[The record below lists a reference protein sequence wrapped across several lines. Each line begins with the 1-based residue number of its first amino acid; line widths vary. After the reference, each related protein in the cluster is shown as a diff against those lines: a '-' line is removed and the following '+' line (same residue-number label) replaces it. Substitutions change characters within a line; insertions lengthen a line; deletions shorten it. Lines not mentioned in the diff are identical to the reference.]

1 MKTKDQKMKDL
12 QAVRKHKLIIQKLNG
27 TTLDDDLNEVEN
39 WVDWKTVTAQ
49 RMELFGSE
57 YYEAKALGDEKTVK
71 WKIKYVNFVEEINTV
86 DYRVINV
93 RTDEIFDIK
102 DTDYLQ
108 DDGQFFIIKADKSGD
123 LDESSN

>member
-1 MKTKDQKMKDL
+1 MKNKAQKMKDL
-12 QAVRKHKLIIQKLNG
+12 QAVRRHKLIIQKLDG

-39 WVDWKTVTAQ
+39 WVDWKTVMGQ

-71 WKIKYVNFVEEINTV
+71 WKIKYVSFVDEINTT
-86 DYRVINV
+86 DYRIVNA

-108 DDGQFFIIKADKSGD
+108 DDGQFFIIKAEKSGD
-123 LDESSN
+123 INV

>member
-12 QAVRKHKLIIQKLNG
+12 QAVRRHKLIIQKLDG
-27 TTLDDDLNEVEN
+27 TTFDDDLNEVEN
-39 WVDWKTVTAQ
+39 WVDWKTVMAE
-49 RMELFGSE
+49 RMELFGAE

-71 WKIKYVNFVEEINTV
+71 WKIKYVSFADDINTV
-86 DYRVINV
+86 DYRVVNA

-108 DDGQFFIIKADKSGD
+108 DDGQFFIIKAEKSGE
-123 LDESSN
+123 LNG

>member
-12 QAVRKHKLIIQKLNG
+12 QAVRRHKLIIQKVDG
-27 TTLDDDLNEVEN
+27 TTLDDDLNEVKN
-39 WVDWKTVTAQ
+39 WVDWKTVMGQ

-71 WKIKYVNFVEEINTV
+71 WKIKYVSFVDEINTT
-86 DYRVINV
+86 DYRIVNA

-108 DDGQFFIIKADKSGD
+108 DDGQFFIIKAEKSGD
-123 LDESSN
+123 INV

>member
-1 MKTKDQKMKDL
+1 MKTKKQKMKDL
-12 QAVRKHKLIIQKLNG
+12 QAVRRHKLIIQKLDG

-39 WVDWKTVTAQ
+39 WVDWKTVMGQ

-71 WKIKYVNFVEEINTV
+71 WKIKYVNFVDEINTT
-86 DYRVINV
+86 DYRIVNA

-108 DDGQFFIIKADKSGD
+108 DDGQFFIIKAEKSGD
-123 LDESSN
+123 INV

>member
-1 MKTKDQKMKDL
+1 MKDL
-12 QAVRKHKLIIQKLNG
+12 QAVRRHKLIIQKLDG

-39 WVDWKTVTAQ
+39 WVDWKTVKAE
-49 RMELFGSE
+49 RMELFGAE

-71 WKIKYVNFVEEINTV
+71 WKIKYVSFVDEIDTT
-86 DYRVINV
+86 DYRIVNA

-108 DDGQFFIIKADKSGD
+108 DDGQFFIIKAEKSGD
-123 LDESSN
+123 INV

>member
-1 MKTKDQKMKDL
+1 MKTKKQKMKDL
-12 QAVRKHKLIIQKLNG
+12 QAVRRHKLIIQKVDG
-27 TTLDDDLNEVEN
+27 TTLDDDLNEIKN
-39 WVDWKTVTAQ
+39 WVDWKTVMGQ

-71 WKIKYVNFVEEINTV
+71 WKIKYVSFVDEINTT
-86 DYRVINV
+86 DYRIVNA

-108 DDGQFFIIKADKSGD
+108 DDGQFFIIKAEKSGD
-123 LDESSN
+123 INV

>member
-1 MKTKDQKMKDL
+1 MKNKKQKMKDL
-12 QAVRKHKLIIQKLNG
+12 QVVRRHKLIIQKVDG
-27 TTLDDDLNEVEN
+27 ITLDDDLNEVKN
-39 WVDWKTVTAQ
+39 WVDWKTVMGQ

-71 WKIKYVNFVEEINTV
+71 WKIKYVSFVDEINTT
-86 DYRVINV
+86 DYRIVNA

-108 DDGQFFIIKADKSGD
+108 DDGQFFIIKAEKSGD
-123 LDESSN
+123 INV

>member
-1 MKTKDQKMKDL
+1 MKTKKQKMKDL
-12 QAVRKHKLIIQKLNG
+12 QAVRRHKLIIQKVDG
-27 TTLDDDLNEVEN
+27 TTLDDDLNEVKN
-39 WVDWKTVTAQ
+39 WVDWKTVMGQ

-71 WKIKYVNFVEEINTV
+71 WKIKYVSFVDEINTT
-86 DYRVINV
+86 DYRIVNA

-108 DDGQFFIIKADKSGD
+108 DDGQFFIIKAEKSGD
-123 LDESSN
+123 INV

>member
-1 MKTKDQKMKDL
+1 MKDL
-12 QAVRKHKLIIQKLNG
+12 QAVRRHKLIIQKLDG

-39 WVDWKTVTAQ
+39 WVDWKTVMGQ

-71 WKIKYVNFVEEINTV
+71 WKIKYVSFVDKINTT
-86 DYRVINV
+86 DYRIVNA

-108 DDGQFFIIKADKSGD
+108 DDGQFFIIKAEKSGD
-123 LDESSN
+123 INA

>member
-1 MKTKDQKMKDL
+1 MKNKKQKMKDL
-12 QAVRKHKLIIQKLNG
+12 QVVRRHKLIIQKLDG

-39 WVDWKTVTAQ
+39 WVDWKTVMGQ

-71 WKIKYVNFVEEINTV
+71 WKIKYVSFVDEINTT
-86 DYRVINV
+86 DYRIVNA

-108 DDGQFFIIKADKSGD
+108 DDGQFFIIKAEKSGD
-123 LDESSN
+123 INV

>member
-12 QAVRKHKLIIQKLNG
+12 QAVRKHKLIIQKLDG
-27 TTLDDDLNEVEN
+27 TTLDDDLNEIEN
-39 WVDWKTVTAQ
+39 WVDWKTVKAE
-49 RMELFGSE
+49 RLELFGSE

-71 WKIKYVNFVEEINTV
+71 WKIKYVSFVDEIDTT
-86 DYRVINV
+86 DYRIVNA

-108 DDGQFFIIKADKSGD
+108 DDGQFFIIKAEKSGD
-123 LDESSN
+123 INV

>member
-1 MKTKDQKMKDL
+1 MKTKKQKMKDL
-12 QAVRKHKLIIQKLNG
+12 QAVRRHKLIIQKVDG
-27 TTLDDDLNEVEN
+27 TTLDDDLNEVKN
-39 WVDWKTVTAQ
+39 WVDWKTVMGQ

-71 WKIKYVNFVEEINTV
+71 WKIKYVNFVDEINTT
-86 DYRVINV
+86 DYRIVNA

-108 DDGQFFIIKADKSGD
+108 DDGQFFIIKAEKSGD
-123 LDESSN
+123 INV